1 MSFTLATIQ
10 TGRGP
15 RAAILTGDRYVV
27 VASATHRDQDRTV
40 EGILED
46 WEASLPRLDS
56 LAAQAARIGAPVAE
70 ARLLAPVLRP
80 GAIFCAG
87 ANYSDHAAEMAAKS
101 GLPPPADP
109 HTLGL
114 RSWHFLKTAHC
125 ITHPGATVV
134 MQPRSQKI
142 DWEAELAVIIGKH
155 GRNISEADALEY
167 VAGYTIANDISARD
181 LGLRPALPESNP
193 FRHDWIA
200 HKNWDGSCPLGP
212 WMTLKRDVPNER
224 DLKITL
230 EVNGVLK
237 QNSNSGQMIFN
248 INEQIADLSRNFALH
263 PGDVILTG
271 TPAGVGAGRGEFL
284 KKGDVVRVKIDRL
297 GELVNTMA

>member
-1 MSFTLATIQ
+1 MTFTLATVQ

-15 RAAILTGDRYVV
+15 RAAIIAGDRFVV
-27 VASATHRDQDRTV
+27 VATATHRDQDRTV
-40 EGILED
+40 TGLLSE
-46 WEASLPRLDS
+46 WETSLPRLDA
-56 LAAQAARIGAPVAE
+56 LAAQAARIGAPLSE
-70 ARLLAPVLRP
+70 AQLLAPVLAP

-87 ANYSDHAAEMAAKS
+87 ANYSDHAAEMAVKS
-101 GLPPPADP
+101 GLPPPVDP

-114 RSWHFLKTAHC
+114 RSWHFIKTMHC
-125 ITHPGATVV
+125 LASPGSTVV

-142 DWEAELAVIIGKH
+142 DWEAELAVIIGKY
-155 GRNISEADALEY
+155 GRDISEENALDH
-167 VAGYTIANDISARD
+167 VAGYTIANDLSARD
-181 LGLRPALPESNP
+181 LGVRAALPESNP

-212 WMTLKRDVPNER
+212 WITLKRDVPNER

-248 INEQIADLSRNFALH
+248 INEQIADLSRNFALR
-263 PGDVILTG
+263 PGDIILTG

-284 KKGDVVRVKIDRL
+284 KKGDVVKVKIDRL